1 MWIRTKNN
9 EVLEVK
15 SFVCKNGEPIEFT
28 WTGNYKT
35 YDDGSATIE
44 AKKFSRSEVEKYG
57 EKIEDTCGAF
67 EGDFEQFQC
76 LPVIYSSKY
85 NYNRF
90 DKDMDLG
97 VKSVYGGYMVDI
109 DEGRAEF
116 IAYCKYN
123 RTKRCF
129 EQIEPK
135 RT

>member
-1 MWIRTKNN
+1 MWIRTKDN

-15 SFVCKNGEPIEFT
+15 NFVCKNGEPIEFI

-44 AKKFSRSEVEKYG
+44 AKKFSRSDVEKYG
-57 EKIEDTCGAF
+57 EKIEDTCAAF
-67 EGDFEQFQC
+67 EGVINWFQTLPNIYSKCSYDKFDHELDEGFVDEIYGCYVKEISDFE
-76 LPVIYSSKY
+76 
-85 NYNRF
+85 
-90 DKDMDLG
+90 
-97 VKSVYGGYMVDI
+97 
-109 DEGRAEF
+109 AEF

-123 RTKRCF
+123 RVKRCF